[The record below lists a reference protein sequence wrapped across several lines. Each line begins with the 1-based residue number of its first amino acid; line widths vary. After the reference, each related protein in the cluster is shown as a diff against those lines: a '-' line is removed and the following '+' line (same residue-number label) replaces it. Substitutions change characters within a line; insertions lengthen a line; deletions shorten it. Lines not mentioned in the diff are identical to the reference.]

1 MKLKMPKIDV
11 KKGFGVAKMALTNN
25 APELCIAGSLIAF
38 GLAIWTS
45 SKAAKKTQS
54 EIDAAIIKKNAEFFA
69 QQGNVQGKVVEEDE
83 DDYDDPD
90 YGDEPDIEIIE
101 DEYSDKNEKRKKEKE
116 PIIHE
121 EITDLTKKEKFII
134 YGKNYILTILLY
146 GLGTAGVLTALKLKN
161 NKIKAAMVAASMA
174 EAAYAN
180 KGNAIKSILTP
191 KQASDLEMAENEAM
205 LNNDK
210 APEDSVIE
218 RSVILGD
225 TLFYEPLMRRYF
237 YSDIDGIKNAICDA
251 KEQLLDTG
259 GITLNDY
266 CCQLGIKTIPE
277 YGDDIAWNYD
287 RTGNIKATLQYDPKV
302 NGRPTV
308 VIKHEHMPESIN
320 KSFHKSY

>member
-25 APELCIAGSLIAF
+25 APELCAGGALLLF

-45 SKAAKKTQS
+45 SKAAKKTQA
-54 EIDAAIIKKNAEFFA
+54 EIDAAILKKNEEFFKKQA
-69 QQGNVQGKVVEEDE
+69 EEQCKQAE
-83 DDYDDPD
+83 DDDDDYEEPD
-90 YGDEPDIEIIE
+90 YGDEPEIEIIE
-101 DEYSDKNEKRKKEKE
+101 DEYTDMSHKHKKEKE
-116 PIIHE
+116 I
-121 EITDLTKKEKFII
+121 EIPADFNDLTTKEKLMI
-134 YGKNYILTILLY
+134 YGKNYILTVILY

-180 KGNAIKSILTP
+180 KNNAIKSILTP
-191 KQASDLEMAENEAM
+191 KQVSDVEMAENEEALKKNPM
-205 LNNDK
+205 PD
-210 APEDSVIE
+210 ESVIE
-218 RSVILGD
+218 RSAILGD

-237 YSDIDGIKNAICDA
+237 YSDIEGIRSAIQDA
-251 KEQLLDTG
+251 REQLLDNG

-266 CCQLGIKTIPE
+266 CCQLGIKTLPN
-277 YGDDIAWNYD
+277 GDDIGWEYD

-308 VIKHEHMPESIN
+308 VIKHEHMPESFN
-320 KSFHKSY
+320 RTFCKKY

>member
-25 APELCIAGSLIAF
+25 APELCIAGSLLAF
-38 GLAIWTS
+38 GFAIWTS
-45 SKAAKKTQS
+45 SKAAQKCQQ
-54 EIDAAIIKKNAEFFA
+54 EIDAAILKKNEEFFKQQAAA
-69 QQGNVQGKVVEEDE
+69 QCDDV
-83 DDYDDPD
+83 DDYDEPD
-90 YGDEPDIEIIE
+90 YGDEPTIDIIE
-101 DEYSDKNEKRKKEKE
+101 DEYSDKTAKHEKE
-116 PIIHE
+116 V
-121 EITDLTKKEKFII
+121 EIPADFNDLTKKEKLVI

-191 KQASDLEMAENEAM
+191 KQVSDVEMAENEAM
-205 LNNDK
+205 LENNK
-210 APEDSVIE
+210 APDDSIIE
-218 RSVILGD
+218 RSAILGD

-237 YSDIDGIKNAICDA
+237 YSDIDGIRIAICDA

>member
-25 APELCIAGSLIAF
+25 APELCIAGSLLAF

-54 EIDAAIIKKNAEFFA
+54 EIDAAILKKNEEFFKQQAAA
-69 QQGNVQGKVVEEDE
+69 QCDDV
-83 DDYDDPD
+83 DDYDEPD
-90 YGDEPDIEIIE
+90 YGDEPAIDIIE
-101 DEYSDKNEKRKKEKE
+101 DEYSDKMTKHEKE
-116 PIIHE
+116 V
-121 EITDLTKKEKFII
+121 EIPADFNDLTKKEKLVI

-191 KQASDLEMAENEAM
+191 KQVSDVEMAENEAM
-205 LNNDK
+205 LENNK
-210 APEDSVIE
+210 APDDSIIE
-218 RSVILGD
+218 RSAILGD
-225 TLFYEPLMRRYF
+225 TLFYESLMRRYF

>member
-11 KKGFGVAKMALTNN
+11 KKGFSVAKVALTNN
-25 APELCIAGSLIAF
+25 APELCAGGALLLF

-45 SKAAKKTQS
+45 SKAAKKCQQ
-54 EIDAAIIKKNAEFFA
+54 EIDAAILKKNEEFFKQQAAA
-69 QQGNVQGKVVEEDE
+69 QCDDV
-83 DDYDDPD
+83 DDYDEPD
-90 YGDEPDIEIIE
+90 YGDEPTIDIIE
-101 DEYSDKNEKRKKEKE
+101 DEYSDKTTKHEKE
-116 PIIHE
+116 V
-121 EITDLTKKEKFII
+121 EIPADFNDLTKKEKLVI

-191 KQASDLEMAENEAM
+191 KQVSDVEMAENEAM
-205 LNNDK
+205 LENNK
-210 APEDSVIE
+210 APDDSVIE

-237 YSDIDGIKNAICDA
+237 YSDIEGIKNAICDA

-320 KSFHKSY
+320 RSFHKGY

>member
-69 QQGNVQGKVVEEDE
+69 QQGNVQGKAVEDDE

-101 DEYSDKNEKRKKEKE
+101 DEYSDKKEKGKKDKE

-191 KQASDLEMAENEAM
+191 KQASDVEMAENEAM

-237 YSDIDGIKNAICDA
+237 YSDIDGIRNALCDA
-251 KEQLLDTG
+251 KEQLLDNG
-259 GITLNDY
+259 GITMNDY
-266 CCQLGIKTIPE
+266 CCHLGIKAIE
-277 YGDDIAWNYD
+277 CGDDFGWEYD
-287 RTGNIKATLQYDPKV
+287 RTGSIKCTLQYDPKV

-308 VIKHEHMPESIN
+308 VLKHEKLPEAFNRIFC
-320 KSFHKSY
+320 KKY

>member
-25 APELCIAGSLIAF
+25 APELCAGGALLLF

-45 SKAAKKTQS
+45 SKAAKKTQAD
-54 EIDAAIIKKNAEFFA
+54 IDAAILKKNAAYFE
-69 QQGNVQGKVVEEDE
+69 QQATVHVE
-83 DDYDDPD
+83 DDVDDYEEPD
-90 YGDEPDIEIIE
+90 YGDEPEIEIVE
-101 DEYSDKNEKRKKEKE
+101 DEYTDKSKKSKKEAE
-116 PIIHE
+116 P
-121 EITDLTKKEKFII
+121 EIPDDFNELTTKEKLLI
-134 YGKNYILTILLY
+134 YGKNYILTIVLY

-180 KGNAIKSILTP
+180 KNNAIKSILTP
-191 KQASDLEMAENEAM
+191 KQASDVEMAENEEM
-205 LNNDK
+205 LKKNPAAD
-210 APEDSVIE
+210 ESVIE
-218 RSVILGD
+218 RSAILGD

-237 YSDIDGIKNAICDA
+237 YSDIDGIKSAIQDA
-251 KEQLLDTG
+251 REQLLDNC

-266 CCQLGIKTIPE
+266 CCQLGIKTLPN
-277 YGDDIAWNYD
+277 GDDIGWDYD

-308 VIKHEHMPESIN
+308 VIKHEHMPESLN
-320 KSFHKSY
+320 RSFRKGH